1 MSVCADDDFRT
12 KRRFRV
18 VIFVNTNL
26 DLATTSDLLPRQLYV
41 EVLHERNRQNSL
53 DWKCEPNNG
62 RGLLI
67 WKYIE

>member
-53 DWKCEPNNG
+53 D
-62 RGLLI
+62 
-67 WKYIE
+67 